1 MTIPVEIAESVKL
14 AVEAERRRIV
24 GMVLNAYALAK
35 RSGEDAI
42 ADALDRLATDIE
54 HSR

>member
-1 MTIPVEIAESVKL
+1 MTIPVEITETAKL

-24 GMVLNAYALAK
+24 GMVLTAYALAK
-35 RSGEDAI
+35 LAGEHAI
-42 ADALDRLATDIE
+42 ADALDRLANDIE